1 MDKKRQII
9 ATSALPYSNG
19 SIHLGH
25 LVEYIQT
32 DFWVRF
38 QKMRGHH
45 CIHICADDTHGTPV
59 MIQARREEISPEELI
74 ARSQK
79 EHLTD
84 FSDFQIDFDHY
95 SSTHCEENR
104 LLAERFF
111 RAMESKGYIEKR
123 MVEQSYC
130 EHDKMFLPDRF
141 VVGTCP
147 QCGAQDQY
155 GDSCDRCGAT
165 YSPTDLVDS
174 KCSICSNP
182 PVKKSSEHLFFK
194 LSHFRDFL
202 KAWVPKHSQKE
213 VSNKL
218 NEWLFGELM
227 DWDISRDAPYFG
239 FEIPGHCGKYFYVW
253 LDAPIGYL
261 ASTWQWCKKNNL
273 DFDKFWNDEK
283 TEIYHFIGKDIIYFH
298 NLFWPAMLNSAEFKT
313 PDKVFVHGFLTV
325 NGEKMSKSKGTFLS
339 ARDFLNHLDPTH
351 LRYYYACKIN
361 GIRDIDLHFGD
372 FVQRVNSDLIGKITN
387 LGSRGAQLMEKKL
400 ENQMSEVSEQGME
413 IIKRFQAKADPIGR
427 FYEERNFAKA
437 MVEIREMADEANRYF
452 DEKAPWKLIR
462 EDQRSAQTILTD
474 VLNIFRILS
483 VYLKPIIPSYVQK
496 VETLFGEEE
505 FLWDSS
511 RDIVENKKLNPF
523 LSSLST
529 GGHHKNPRADGNG
542 QVIFCSEYQTL

>member
-38 QKMRGHH
+38 QKMRGHQ
-45 CIHICADDTHGTPV
+45 CIYICADDTHGTPV
-59 MIQARREEISPEELI
+59 MIQARRQEITAEELI
-74 ARSQK
+74 AKSQK

-111 RAMESKGYIEKR
+111 KAMEKKGSIEKK

-130 EHDKMFLPDRF
+130 EHDEMFLPDRF
-141 VVGTCP
+141 VLGTCP
-147 QCGAQDQY
+147 ECGAQDQY

-194 LSHFRDFL
+194 LSHFKDFL

-239 FEIPGHCGKYFYVW
+239 FEIPGHPGKYFYVW

-261 ASTWQWCKKNNL
+261 ASTWQWCKKNDL

-298 NLFWPAMLNSAEFKT
+298 NLFWPAMLKSAEFKT

-339 ARDFLNHLDPTH
+339 ARNFLNHLDPTH

-361 GIRDIDLHFGD
+361 GIGDIDLHFED

-400 ENQMSEVSEQGME
+400 ENQMSGVSEQGME

-427 FYEERNFAKA
+427 FYEECNFAKA

-462 EDQRSAQTILTD
+462 EDKKSAQTILTD
-474 VLNIFRILS
+474 VLNIFRILN
-483 VYLKPIIPSYVQK
+483 VYLKPIIPLYVQK
-496 VETLFGEEE
+496 VETLFGEEK
-505 FLWDSS
+505 FLWNSS
-511 RDIVENKKLNPF
+511 QDIVENKKLNPF
-523 LSSLST
+523 CHLSQ
-529 GGHHKNPRADGNG
+529 RVD
-542 QVIFCSEYQTL
+542 SEKIPEMMEIAK